1 MKDFRE
7 ISIHIVIVLLLL
19 LIIVFAYANKK
30 EKEIK
35 FIERRL
41 PHEFKDYCELDKRR
55 KFTTEALA
63 KSCISG
69 FIRGA
74 LIGAIV
80 NGYSGAAVGGT
91 VFAVMNPVIVAIE
104 QTL

>member
-7 ISIHIVIVLLLL
+7 ISIHIVIALLLI
-19 LIIVFAYANKK
+19 LIIVFAFANGQ
-30 EKEIK
+30 EKELGEY
-35 FIERRL
+35 ERRL
-41 PHEFKDYCELDKRR
+41 PSEFAYYCELEKRR

-91 VFAVMNPVIVAIE
+91 VFAVMNPVIIAIE
-104 QTL
+104 QYL